1 MNKKERL
8 EEEFE
13 LEDEEQVLRDYSH
26 ITSVISVNYCLMAD
40 ELSKFG
46 EFQEGVAVDLGSG
59 LGDLA
64 IEVARRHSR
73 LTVIGVDISLKA
85 IAEATKRA
93 KEENLANVRFEL
105 QDVHKLGFADN
116 SIDLVVSHG
125 SIHHW
130 IDVSGA
136 FSEIYRILK
145 PAGLAYLNDLR
156 RDAPQEIVEEVK
168 ISLPPSQAKGF
179 INSIQAAYTP
189 EELRAILSRLGIRD
203 FEVSEQKFSRETIFK
218 NLRILRQNS
227 SRSADY
233 NKLSLTILIRKSQVS
248 NA

>member
-1 MNKKERL
+1 MDKRERI

-13 LEDEEQVLRDYSH
+13 LESEEIALRDYSH
-26 ITSVISVNYCLMAD
+26 ITCVISVNYCLMAD

-46 EFQEGVAVDLGSG
+46 EFQEGVAVDLGCG

-64 IEVARRHSR
+64 IEVARRHLR

-85 IAEATKRA
+85 ITEAAKRA
-93 KEENLANVRFEL
+93 KEENLDNVRFEL
-105 QDVHKLGFADN
+105 QDVHRLGFADN
-116 SIDLVVSHG
+116 SIDLAVSHG

-130 IDVSGA
+130 RDAAAS
-136 FSEIYRILK
+136 FSEIYRVLK
-145 PAGLAYLNDLR
+145 PGGLAYLNDLR

-168 ISLPPSQAKGF
+168 TSLPPSQAKGF
-179 INSIQAAYTP
+179 INSIQAAYIP
-189 EELRAILSRLGIRD
+189 EELRTMLSGLGIRD

-218 NLRILRQNS
+218 NIGILRRNS

-233 NKLSLTILIRKSQVS
+233 NKLSQSILIRKSQVS
-248 NA
+248 SA